1 MMNRIAYMS
10 ILILLGCN
18 SLIEKT
24 APLEGEFYIQ
34 DGWLAFSAAK
44 YEEADKHFNTAIET
58 NDSGSVFHFLSLV
71 GLGWTNIYKAQAI
84 EETSSNGFVKIAGE
98 NLSAAHNIMH
108 NINIEDITL
117 DLHGD
122 YYNGRSHMF
131 AALALQRS
139 YYAKQLAVNGVI
151 WETIN
156 VALSDMVRILY
167 EESVEFSEQL
177 ESDFVFQHDL
187 KLKFNDILILRTE
200 NYLILG
206 NIEEAILSYGQIDFD
221 QLGFEVNEEC
231 IQGIEEDCEI
241 KYTSQAYCDADSDC
255 IWDEDDG
262 ECGVDASTLVECLCL
277 VSHNGTCPF
286 GD

>member
-1 MMNRIAYMS
+1 MVW
-10 ILILLGCN
+10 GCT
-18 SLIEKT
+18 SLIEKS
-24 APLEGEFYIQ
+24 APLEGNFYIQ
-34 DGWLAFSAAK
+34 DGWLAFSSSK
-44 YEEADKHFNTAIET
+44 YKEADKHFNTAIET

-71 GLGWTNIYKAQAI
+71 GLGWTNIYKAQAM
-84 EETSSNGFVKIAGE
+84 EETSSNGLVKNAGE
-98 NLSAAHNIMH
+98 IFDAALNIML
-108 NINIEDITL
+108 NINIGEITL
-117 DLHGD
+117 DLHED
-122 YYNGRSHMF
+122 YFNGRSHMY
-131 AALALQRS
+131 AGLALQRS
-139 YYAKQLAVNGVI
+139 YYAKQLAANELT
-151 WETIN
+151 WETTN
-156 VALSDMVRILY
+156 ATLSDTVRILY

-177 ESDFVFQHDL
+177 ESNFVFQHDL

-262 ECGVDASTLVECLCL
+262 ECGVDASTLVECLCR

>member
-1 MMNRIAYMS
+1 
-10 ILILLGCN
+10 
-18 SLIEKT
+18 
-24 APLEGEFYIQ
+24 
-34 DGWLAFSAAK
+34 
-44 YEEADKHFNTAIET
+44 
-58 NDSGSVFHFLSLV
+58 
-71 GLGWTNIYKAQAI
+71 
-84 EETSSNGFVKIAGE
+84 
-98 NLSAAHNIMH
+98 
-108 NINIEDITL
+108 
-117 DLHGD
+117 
-122 YYNGRSHMF
+122 MF

-255 IWDEDDG
+255 IWDDG

>member
-10 ILILLGCN
+10 ILIFVGCD

-34 DGWLAFSAAK
+34 DGWLAFSSAK

-58 NDSGSVFHFLSLV
+58 NDSASVFHFLSLV
-71 GLGWTNIYKAQAI
+71 GLGWTNIYKAQAL
-84 EETSSNGFVKIAGE
+84 EETSSTGFVKIAGE
-98 NLSAAHNIMH
+98 SLSAAHNIML

-117 DLHGD
+117 DLHED

-131 AALALQRS
+131 AGLTLQRS
-139 YYAKQLAVNGVI
+139 YFAKQLAVNGVI

-156 VALSDMVRILY
+156 VALSDTVRILY
-167 EESVEFSEQL
+167 EESVEFSNQL
-177 ESDFVFQHDL
+177 ESDFVFQYDL
-187 KLKFNDILILRTE
+187 KLKFNDILVLRIE

-206 NIEEAILSYGQIDFD
+206 KMDEAVLSYSQIDFD
-221 QLGFEVNEEC
+221 QLDFELKNEC
-231 IQGIEEDCEI
+231 KQ
-241 KYTSQAYCDADSDC
+241 
-255 IWDEDDG
+255 
-262 ECGVDASTLVECLCL
+262 GVDTSTLIECLCL

-286 GD
+286 GG

>member
-1 MMNRIAYMS
+1 MENRAAI
-10 ILILLGCN
+10 IR
-18 SLIEKT
+18 
-24 APLEGEFYIQ
+24 FYSGIQ
-34 DGWLAFSAAK
+34 DGWLAFSSAK

-84 EETSSNGFVKIAGE
+84 EETSSNGLVKNAGE
-98 NLSAAHNIMH
+98 IFDAALNIML
-108 NINIEDITL
+108 NINIGEITL
-117 DLHGD
+117 DLHED
-122 YYNGRSHMF
+122 YFNGRSHMY
-131 AALALQRS
+131 AGLAFQRS
-139 YYAKQLAVNGVI
+139 YYAKQIAVNGVKH
-151 WETIN
+151 T
-156 VALSDMVRILY
+156 LSDTVRILY

-231 IQGIEEDCEI
+231 IQG
-241 KYTSQAYCDADSDC
+241 
-255 IWDEDDG
+255 
-262 ECGVDASTLVECLCL
+262 VDASTLVECLCL